1 MVSVSEIAQVGPG
14 GAPYRFGG
22 SPRGEG
28 PPRLRTRGG
37 PHTRPTPCGVGQPRL
52 RLGIVAQN
60 ARTKAESIHDRGKGG
75 SGEWRNIT
83 PLRRGLTHP
92 RGQKSCEVV

>member
-1 MVSVSEIAQVGPG
+1 MVRVSEIAQEGPG

-60 ARTKAESIHDRGKGG
+60 ARTKVESIHDRGKGG
-75 SGEWRNIT
+75 VWGVEEYHPTSTR
-83 PLRRGLTHP
+83 THP
-92 RGQKSCEVV
+92 PPRAKKL

>member
-1 MVSVSEIAQVGPG
+1 M
-14 GAPYRFGG
+14 
-22 SPRGEG
+22 
-28 PPRLRTRGG
+28 
-37 PHTRPTPCGVGQPRL
+37 GQPRL

-92 RGQKSCEVV
+92 EGKKIVRWSEKLEEVGEYSDDEEVVELTPETGDTGVGRGQ